1 MRRLSAGL
9 AVTGG
14 GAVGV
19 GALTAR
25 LDAVAV
31 GLLVLVIGAL
41 AVAVLTLA
49 DAHRRDD

>member
-9 AVTGG
+9 AIAGG
-14 GAVGV
+14 GAVGG
-19 GALTAR
+19 GALLSR

-31 GLLVLVIGAL
+31 GLLVLVVGAL

-49 DAHRRDD
+49 DAHRRGD